1 MILPSTPRQ
10 PWSPL
15 LYHTQRPP
23 VFLKGAVSVV
33 QTSANVV
40 DALSVWV
47 GCFHESHP
55 LATVS
60 RPSGLCHVIDWKS
73 QVPLFLHISDVTWVL
88 TNGKSTQR
96 THQLG
101 TSVVGKL
108 FFLPHPMTSAC
119 FWIHKFKH
127 LQTLFGFTSA
137 AFLVSTSPLLKELRA
152 HSESSGS
159 WFSGLANHLQ

>member
-1 MILPSTPRQ
+1 VSFAWDDLTINSTATLVALVVPYTA
-10 PWSPL
+10 SSS
-15 LYHTQRPP
+15 
-23 VFLKGAVSVV
+23 FLKGAVSVV

-108 FFLPHPMTSAC
+108 FFAASNDFSMFLDPQVQALANSVW
-119 FWIHKFKH
+119 FYISSI
-127 LQTLFGFTSA
+127 FGFDIT
-137 AFLVSTSPLLKELRA
+137 FVKRT
-152 HSESSGS
+152 
-159 WFSGLANHLQ
+159 